1 MELSFLSQW
10 LGDHSRD
17 LGPCPALPPTTPQ
30 WNLRVNLFYIRDN
43 YCQIL
48 DQSVRRRQLFIIQKP
63 QAFSQ
68 PAFLKTLQ
76 RCLKD
81 NRLKPLP
88 PCLKLPWLLPPSSL
102 FWGLGGGGGWEGG
115 DLAGEGVTAALCW
128 SLLLMMAWASQ
139 SAHPAPLCS
148 QWPHP
153 ASLKLA
159 TVIVFIPWKSGH
171 CCKWRRFF
179 PLEDRLLNIYWQ
191 TPGHRYFLDS
201 SHVKDV
207 SDIIG
212 DYILKSSGNY
222 ILKSPKKIL
231 EACGI
236 NITFL

>member
-10 LGDHSRD
+10 LGDHSRV

-115 DLAGEGVTAALCW
+115 GSCW
-128 SLLLMMAWASQ
+128 GR
-139 SAHPAPLCS
+139 
-148 QWPHP
+148 
-153 ASLKLA
+153 
-159 TVIVFIPWKSGH
+159 GH
-171 CCKWRRFF
+171 CSAV
-179 PLEDRLLNIYWQ
+179 LEPVAHDGMGQPKCSSCPSLQSMTSPCQLEIGHGDSIYTMEIRTLLQ
-191 TPGHRYFLDS
+191 M
-201 SHVKDV
+201 K
-207 SDIIG
+207 
-212 DYILKSSGNY
+212 
-222 ILKSPKKIL
+222 
-231 EACGI
+231 
-236 NITFL
+236 TFLPPGGQVVKYLLANPWAQVFPGQFPCKGCEWYHWGLYFKVFRELYFKVSKEDSRSLRY